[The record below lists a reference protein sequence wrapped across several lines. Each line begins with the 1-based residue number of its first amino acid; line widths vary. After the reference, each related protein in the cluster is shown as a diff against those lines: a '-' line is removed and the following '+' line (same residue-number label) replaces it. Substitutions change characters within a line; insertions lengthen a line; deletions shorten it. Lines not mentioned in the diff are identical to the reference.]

1 MRFILPLHPK
11 TSLPGLCRD
20 ELASVLL
27 LLGNLPFHPGEA
39 QVPLPLTL
47 NPPPGPR
54 RDELARVLPLL
65 ADLPFI
71 PAEAFRLQR
80 CKELAEQLLSP
91 LAERLEAVVLAGGR
105 ALVAAK
111 QAARLRTLASFAGML
126 PARVGQPAF
135 QRLNRLH
142 NSVA

>member
-1 MRFILPLHPK
+1 M
-11 TSLPGLCRD
+11 
-20 ELASVLL
+20 
-27 LLGNLPFHPGEA
+27 
-39 QVPLPLTL
+39 
-47 NPPPGPR
+47 
-54 RDELARVLPLL
+54 LPLL

-80 CKELAEQLLSP
+80 CKELAEALPSP

-105 ALVAAK
+105 ALAAAK
-111 QAARLRTLASFAGML
+111 QAVRLRTLATFAGML